1 MPDDVVALIDF
12 IGRHLSRLSKR
23 LRRKDP
29 QAPDDR
35 TQTPREH

>member
-12 IGRHLSRLSKR
+12 IGRQLSRLSKR
-23 LRRKDP
+23 LRRKS

-35 TQTPREH
+35 HQAPREN